1 MATRLAIREKQLET
15 WTAIIQECADYQNN
29 LDSCSNSRIRINRGS
44 IHIERTDLRYGIDSL
59 ARLLRFLGIE
69 NPATA
74 GTLYLFCGRRSDR
87 IKGLV
92 WEGDGFLILYKEL
105 ANGSFQWPRNASE
118 VKSLTP
124 GYPSS

>member
-1 MATRLAIREKQLET
+1 MLNDAVVFSEIY
-15 WTAIIQECADYQNN
+15 IVC
-29 LDSCSNSRIRINRGS
+29 G
-44 IHIERTDLRYGIDSL
+44 RTDLWYGIDSL
-59 ARLLRFLGIE
+59 ARILRSLGIE
-69 NPATA
+69 NPATV

-92 WEGDGFLILYKEL
+92 WEGDRFLLLYKKL
-105 ANGSFQWPRNASE
+105 ANGSFPWSRNASE